1 MNNISYKKYEEIY
14 KKELVHI
21 MKLAFEDDLIIH
33 NQKIEDAPN
42 GYDNGELLDKFVLN
56 DEYKCE
62 VIFIDEKVIGLYV
75 VSNEE
80 KNYTLELIYI
90 SPYLKSKGIGKDVFE
105 YIQNKYNDANIW
117 YVETPEYSERNN
129 YFYMNKCGF
138 KKIKQIV
145 HSNGE
150 ISYLYKKENAKNSC
164 K

>member
-80 KNYTLELIYI
+80 KTI
-90 SPYLKSKGIGKDVFE
+90 P
-105 YIQNKYNDANIW
+105 
-117 YVETPEYSERNN
+117 
-129 YFYMNKCGF
+129 
-138 KKIKQIV
+138 
-145 HSNGE
+145 
-150 ISYLYKKENAKNSC
+150 
-164 K
+164 